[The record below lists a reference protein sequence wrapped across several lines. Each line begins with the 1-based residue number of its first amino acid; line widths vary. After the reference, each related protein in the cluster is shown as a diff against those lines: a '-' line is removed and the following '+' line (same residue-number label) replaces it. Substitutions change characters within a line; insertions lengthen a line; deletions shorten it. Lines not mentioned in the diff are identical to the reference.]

1 MIKTPVRV
9 RFAPSPTGLLH
20 VGGARTCL
28 YDYLLARQTGGSF
41 ILRIEDTDQKR
52 YNPESLANFL
62 AGLRYLSLDWDEG
75 PEVGGDYGPYVQTER
90 LDSYQKYAQELLD
103 KGAAYRCFCT
113 PERLAAVNEARRK
126 AKLAPGYDRACRN
139 INPAEATQR
148 AADGEPHV
156 IRIKIPLDGAI
167 TAHDYLRGDITVEN
181 KTLQDAVMIKSD
193 GIPTYN
199 FAVVV
204 DDYLMKITH
213 VLRGAE
219 YISSL
224 PLYMHIYHAFGWEPP
239 IFVHLPLILSP
250 TGKGK
255 MSKREDRA
263 PDGTVKP
270 VFVHTFKELG
280 YLPEAM
286 INYLALVGWSYD
298 DKTEIMSREELIERF
313 SLDRINVSAASWD
326 YDKLDHFNGIY
337 IRSLTVEDLTDRLM
351 PFLAAAGL
359 NADRE
364 TMLKITP
371 MIQERLTILSEA
383 PDWVDFFFLDELP
396 PYDLELLVPRKM
408 TLAEIPPILQT
419 AGEIL
424 TQTDFIHD
432 TLEAALRKG
441 AEDMGLK
448 AGQMFQPIRVAV
460 CGKKVSP
467 PLFGMLEVLGRET
480 SLKRIDQALARLEA
494 IS

>member
-1 MIKTPVRV
+1 
-9 RFAPSPTGLLH
+9 
-20 VGGARTCL
+20 
-28 YDYLLARQTGGSF
+28 
-41 ILRIEDTDQKR
+41 
-52 YNPESLANFL
+52 
-62 AGLRYLSLDWDEG
+62 
-75 PEVGGDYGPYVQTER
+75 
-90 LDSYQKYAQELLD
+90 
-103 KGAAYRCFCT
+103 
-113 PERLAAVNEARRK
+113 
-126 AKLAPGYDRACRN
+126 
-139 INPAEATQR
+139 
-148 AADGEPHV
+148 
-156 IRIKIPLDGAI
+156 
-167 TAHDYLRGDITVEN
+167 
-181 KTLQDAVMIKSD
+181 
-193 GIPTYN
+193 
-199 FAVVV
+199 
-204 DDYLMKITH
+204 
-213 VLRGAE
+213 
-219 YISSL
+219 
-224 PLYMHIYHAFGWEPP
+224 
-239 IFVHLPLILSP
+239 
-250 TGKGK
+250 
-255 MSKREDRA
+255 
-263 PDGTVKP
+263 
-270 VFVHTFKELG
+270 
-280 YLPEAM
+280 M

-313 SLDRINVSAASWD
+313 SLDRVNVSAASWD

-359 NADRE
+359 NADQA

-383 PDWVDFFFLDELP
+383 PDWVDFFFMDELP

-424 TQTDFIHD
+424 TQTDFTHD

-441 AEDMGLK
+441 AEDLGLK

-494 IS
+494 VS